1 MSRYINPQLRR
12 DPSFVALVISM
23 ACLSSR
29 YIGDLGWG
37 VSTELAAP
45 VGIQLL
51 ELCQSI
57 LQHEAGDRE
66 DLEVV
71 QAIFNLAVFA
81 GGTSK
86 PYSGL
91 IHLSRAITYVGRH
104 GISRSV
110 MLTFTIRI
118 ALQTGLHRRVS
129 DWESFS
135 LYVFPLI
142 SHYRMLALM

>member
-1 MSRYINPQLRR
+1 MARYVNPQLRR

-45 VGIQLL
+45 VGLQLL

-57 LQHEAGDRE
+57 LRHEAADRE

-71 QAIFNLAVFA
+71 QAIFNLAVFH

-91 IHLSRAITYVGRH
+91 IHLSRAITYV
-104 GISRSV
+104 
-110 MLTFTIRI
+110 
-118 ALQTGLHRRVS
+118 
-129 DWESFS
+129 
-135 LYVFPLI
+135 
-142 SHYRMLALM
+142 